1 MCIDG
6 LGPNLPISRIP
17 FWAQYKS
24 FFSHS
29 SRLCL
34 FLITIVLLSELDE
47 CLEGLTHTNIKV
59 FNLITWGYVI
69 DTSSRGW
76 HATPKGL
83 FHRDRL

>member
-1 MCIDG
+1 MCMDG

-29 SRLCL
+29 RLCL

-47 CLEGLTHTNIKV
+47 CLEGLPHTNIKV
-59 FNLITWGYVI
+59 FNLITWGV
-69 DTSSRGW
+69 
-76 HATPKGL
+76 PM
-83 FHRDRL
+83 